1 MNCWLPVS
9 GSACRELEVI
19 TSILSTRK
27 KVKQIEN
34 QQLSLDLSENWD
46 QKANHQLKTGKTEK
60 YNQILL
66 GVEVTA
72 GKNVIDELLET
83 AHI

>member
-19 TSILSTRK
+19 TSSLSTRK